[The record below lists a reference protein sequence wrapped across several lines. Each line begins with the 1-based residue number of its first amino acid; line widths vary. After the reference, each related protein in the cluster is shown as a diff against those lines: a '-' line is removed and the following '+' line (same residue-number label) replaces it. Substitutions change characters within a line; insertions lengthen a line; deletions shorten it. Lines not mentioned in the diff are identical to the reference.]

1 MKDNWKRMLVLL
13 PAAVMLFSLTACEDD
28 PVEAGLTDWEI
39 VQQVVSDYLTTDPSP
54 VIAPSAVYDDVTGSK
69 TMTVVSV
76 RAESAFDLGHVEG
89 AINIPWRSITDAAN
103 LALLPAA
110 TTPVA
115 AYCYTGHTGGL
126 AATSL
131 SLLGWDV
138 RNMKWGMMN
147 WSDDSTIVGT
157 TIWSESASLQA
168 ATETTATTLTATYD
182 APDLE
187 VSSSDDPTTV
197 TTAAIAR
204 WITDTNWTPLISAQA
219 VFDNLNDGDTSND
232 PVIISVRSA
241 AHYALGHLPGA
252 VNIPWK
258 EIGDLENLALL
269 DPDADIVV
277 YCYTGHTGGVAT
289 AILNT
294 LGYKARNMKF
304 GMMGWNTDSGVLNTS
319 VFSGAPGYPTTA
331 TGGGNQ

>member
-1 MKDNWKRMLVLL
+1 MKFNLKRMLALL
-13 PAAVMLFSLTACEDD
+13 PAAMLVFSLTACEDD

-39 VQQVVSDYLTTDPSP
+39 VQQVVSEYLLSDPSP

-69 TMTVVSV
+69 TMTILSV
-76 RAESAFDLGHVEG
+76 RSQTHYDLGHIEG
-89 AINIPWRSITDAAN
+89 AINIPWRTITDAAN
-103 LALLPAA
+103 LALLPAT
-110 TTPVA
+110 TTPVV

-138 RNMKWGMMN
+138 KNMKWGMMN
-147 WSDDSTIVGT
+147 WSDDATVVGT
-157 TIWSESASLQA
+157 TIWNTSASLGA
-168 ATETTATTLTATYD
+168 ATETTANTLTMTYD

-187 VSSSDDPTTV
+187 VSTSDDPMTV
-197 TTAAIAR
+197 TTAAVAR
-204 WITDTNWTPLISAQA
+204 WITDTSWTPLISAQA

-241 AHYALGHLPGA
+241 THYALGHLPGA

-258 EIGDLENLALL
+258 EIGDLDNLALL

-294 LGYKARNMKF
+294 LGYKAKNMKF
-304 GMMGWNTDSGVLNTS
+304 GMMGWTTDSSVLISTP
-319 VFSGAPGYPTTA
+319 FSGAPGYPTVA
-331 TGGGNQ
+331 TGGSN